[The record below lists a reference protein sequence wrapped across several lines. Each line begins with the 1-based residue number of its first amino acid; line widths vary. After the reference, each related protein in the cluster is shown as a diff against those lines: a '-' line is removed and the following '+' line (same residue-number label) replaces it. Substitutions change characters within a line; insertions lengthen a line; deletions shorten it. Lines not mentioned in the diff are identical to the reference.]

1 MSSIFASPED
11 TLRTSSVAR
20 EATNDPLPVAAAP
33 SPTRFAGTMEPWLTD
48 FGTMIVTSVVESAEG
63 SVIVPVPDFE
73 FELSTNP
80 PERLDAS
87 VSDAIL
93 DQEGLRLIT

>member
-20 EATNDPLPVAAAP
+20 DATTEPEPVAVAP
-33 SPTRFAGTMEPWLTD
+33 SFARFAGTAEPWPALL
-48 FGTMIVTSVVESAEG
+48 GSVMVTSVVESAEG
-63 SVIVPVPDFE
+63 SVIDPVPVLE

>member
-1 MSSIFASPED
+1 M
-11 TLRTSSVAR
+11 
-20 EATNDPLPVAAAP
+20 
-33 SPTRFAGTMEPWLTD
+33 
-48 FGTMIVTSVVESAEG
+48 VTSVVDSAEG
-63 SVIVPVPDFE
+63 SVIDPVPVLE